1 MTNKQI
7 HNYSK
12 IINRQKMSED
22 IEDLNNSIN
31 QLELLIF
38 IEQFIQRQ
46 QKTYFFS
53 SACTT
58 FTIIER

>member
-1 MTNKQI
+1 
-7 HNYSK
+7 
-12 IINRQKMSED
+12 MSED

-53 SACTT
+53 SACT